1 MTRKN
6 EDRFGISDPHTA
18 ADVSAPA
25 ASATIPTPPQQAASP
40 LSFVTPTEFVEIPS
54 HGKFYAEDHPL
65 HNKTVIEIKQMTT
78 KEEDILTSQE
88 LLRQGKAMDRFVKQ
102 IILDKAID
110 PDTLLIGDKNAV
122 LVAARRSGYGADYK
136 TRVSCPSCQ
145 HQSNYQFDLNS
156 ASYTDG
162 TEEAENEDNVSIAES
177 GNYVI
182 TLPVTK
188 WSVEVKPLN
197 GEDEREIL
205 ATAEKRK
212 KRKLPEDTLTT
223 QMKLFIVSIQG
234 ITDRTQ
240 INEAVSIMLARD
252 SRALRDAYKRVTP
265 NIDLT
270 QDFSCSECSY
280 SGDME
285 VPFTT
290 DFFWPKQ

>member
-6 EDRFGISDPHTA
+6 EDRFGISDPNTA
-18 ADVSAPA
+18 ADASAIA
-25 ASATIPTPPQQAASP
+25 ASAPIPSPTQQESP
-40 LSFVTPTEFVEIPS
+40 LSFVAPTEFVELPS
-54 HGKFYAEDHPL
+54 RGKFYAEDHPL
-65 HNKTVIEIKQMTT
+65 YNKTIIEIKQMTT

-102 IILDKAID
+102 IILDKTID

-122 LVAARRSGYGADYK
+122 LIAARRSGYGADYK
-136 TRVSCPSCQ
+136 TKVICPSCQ
-145 HQSNYQFDLNS
+145 QQSTYQFDLNS

-162 TEEAENEDNVSIAES
+162 IEESEGEENVSIAES
-177 GNYVI
+177 GNYLI
-182 TLPVTK
+182 KLPVSG
-188 WSVEVKPLN
+188 WSVEVKQLN
-197 GEDEREIL
+197 GKDEKEIME
-205 ATAEKRK
+205 TAEKRK

-234 ITDRTQ
+234 ITDRPK

-252 SRALRDAYKRVTP
+252 SRALRDAYKRITP

-270 QDFSCSECSY
+270 QDFACSECSY